1 MNGHGLKSGPGLC
14 PEPPQE
20 VWRPFTSESLKN
32 MPFLIILFIK
42 KLFSFGRAGSL
53 LLCTGFLQLEATL

>member
-1 MNGHGLKSGPGLC
+1 MNGHGLESGPELC

-20 VWRPFTSESLKN
+20 FWWPFTSESLKN

-42 KLFSFGRAGSL
+42 KNYFFIAVLG
-53 LLCTGFLQLEATL
+53 LCCYA